1 MASIYQRGY
10 KELAPWIENR
20 ITMISDFSELTGD
33 WRIQTKLQF
42 TIDYKSKMKTLY
54 NRG

>member
-1 MASIYQRGY
+1 MAGY
-10 KELAPWIENR
+10 LREGGEWFGGG
-20 ITMISDFSELTGD
+20 M
-33 WRIQTKLQF
+33 QTKLQF